1 MSKPMT
7 RVLLSVIISFAIL
20 AAIFTVVQAGAD
32 RLSLN
37 SGSAKAHMVSGAMAN
52 LNHDRLTVDE
62 RALYQGQLDAYYG
75 QTEEGHGCSSS
86 QKDSPDD

>member
-7 RVLLSVIISFAIL
+7 RVLLSVIISLAIL

-37 SGSAKAHMVSGAMAN
+37 SGSAKAHMVNGAMTN

-62 RALYQGQLDAYYG
+62 QASYRSQLDAYYG
-75 QTEEGHGCSSS
+75 QTEQGHDCNSS
-86 QKDSPDD
+86 QQNSPDD